1 MISTGYSLTRRI
13 AASALALGITL
24 TATGPSF
31 AQTKPDLSKVTLRIG
46 DQTGATQSKLKAAGL
61 LDDVPYKIE
70 WSVYAAAVNLHE
82 ALKADATDT
91 GLAGDA
97 PTVSAIAGGSP
108 TDVIAAFKGN
118 SPGTSIV
125 VPTDSPINS
134 VADLRGKTV
143 SPTTRGS
150 AGHFLVLRALKQ
162 ANVPVSEVKLAFLTP
177 VDANAA
183 FQTKTIDAWS
193 IWGIYRARA
202 QGAQKAK
209 TIISA
214 LGITPQLFV
223 LSATKKALS
232 DPGKNAALADF
243 ADRVERGY
251 IWAAKNKE
259 GLLTWYQNFAKL
271 DRDTALSLYDEE
283 ASYTRIPAD
292 NALADTLQGIFAT
305 WVEGGVL
312 KGDIDFKAHVYK
324 GFKSGVASQ

>member
-1 MISTGYSLTRRI
+1 MSSTGILTRNI
-13 AASALALGITL
+13 VAAAMALGIALTAASA
-24 TATGPSF
+24 SY
-31 AQTKPDLSKVTLRIG
+31 AQSKPDLSKVTLRIG

-70 WSVYAAAVNLHE
+70 WSVFAAAVNLHE
-82 ALKADATDT
+82 ALKADAADT

-108 TDVIAAFKGN
+108 IDVIAAFKGN

-125 VPTDSPINS
+125 VPADSPINS
-134 VADLRGKTV
+134 VADLRGKTL

-162 ANVPVSEVKLAFLTP
+162 ANVPVSDVKFAFLSP

-183 FQTKTIDAWS
+183 FQTKTIDAWA

-202 QGAQKAK
+202 QGALKAK
-209 TIISA
+209 TVIDA
-214 LGITPQLFV
+214 RGITPQLFV
-223 LSATKKALS
+223 LSATKKALA

-243 ADRVERGY
+243 SERVARGY
-251 IWAAKNKE
+251 VWAANNKE
-259 GLLTWYQNFAKL
+259 GLIDWYQKFAKL
-271 DRDTALSLYDEE
+271 DRDTALSMYEE
-283 ASYTRIPAD
+283 EGSYTRLPAD
-292 NALADTLQGIFAT
+292 NALAATLQDIFTT

-312 KGDIDFKAHVYK
+312 KGNVDFKTHVYQ
-324 GFKSGVASQ
+324 GFKSGVASR

>member
-1 MISTGYSLTRRI
+1 MTSITISRRLV
-13 AASALALGITL
+13 AAGALAAFALGFVTPAL
-24 TATGPSF
+24 
-31 AQTKPDLSKVTLRIG
+31 AQEKIDLSKVTLRIG

-61 LDDVPYKIE
+61 LNDIPYKIE

-82 ALKADATDT
+82 ALKADAVDT

-108 TDVIAAFKGN
+108 IDVVAAFKGN

-125 VPTDSPINS
+125 VQADSPINS
-134 VADLRGKTV
+134 VADLRGKTI

-162 ANVPVSEVKLAFLTP
+162 ANVPLSDVKLAFLSP

-209 TIISA
+209 TIVSA
-214 LGITPQLFV
+214 FGLTPQLFV
-223 LSATKKALS
+223 LAATKKALS

-243 ADRVERGY
+243 SDRIERGY
-251 IWAAKNKE
+251 IWAARNKE
-259 GLLTWYQNFAKL
+259 ALVDWFQGFTKL
-271 DRDTALSLYDEE
+271 DRDTALALYEE
-283 ASYTRIPAD
+283 EGSYTRVVAD
-292 NALADTLQGIFAT
+292 DKLSATLQDVFAT

-312 KGDIDFKAHVYK
+312 KGDIDFKKHVYT
-324 GFKSGVASQ
+324 GFKSNVASQ